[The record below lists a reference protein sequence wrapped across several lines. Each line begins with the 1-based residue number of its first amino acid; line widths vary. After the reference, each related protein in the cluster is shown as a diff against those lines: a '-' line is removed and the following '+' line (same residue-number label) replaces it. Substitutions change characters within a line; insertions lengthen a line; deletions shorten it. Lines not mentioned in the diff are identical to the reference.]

1 MGTSTSSKGANNR
14 SPLVPPW
21 ADVDGKGP
29 GPEPEPNRFQ
39 GFRTSLGRFVA
50 TGDGGA
56 LRKGLRAYAHTSTG
70 GSENGPRRFG
80 AMAQAGSGLFDA
92 LNALRVDPAAAPFN
106 LGALAGH
113 STLELIE
120 ALVEAL
126 VPVNGDAERIRVAL
140 TEALATCLDG
150 VENFDFASITEETI
164 VELMVAYTA
173 LCVFEQIVLD
183 SNEAFT
189 KAESTD
195 RAREAEKEL
204 WELVQATTD
213 KHMQPLLQDRI
224 GQMSQA
230 DMQAV
235 QLAAIKEV
243 WSEWEGFEP

>member
-21 ADVDGKGP
+21 ADVDGMGP
-29 GPEPEPNRFQ
+29 GPKPSPNRFQ

-50 TGDGGA
+50 TGDGEA
-56 LRKGLRAYAHTSTG
+56 LRKSLRAYAHTSTG
-70 GSENGPRRFG
+70 GSASGPRRFG
-80 AMAQAGSGLFDA
+80 AMAQAGSGLFNA
-92 LNALRVDPAAAPFN
+92 LNTLRINPAAAPFN
-106 LGALAGH
+106 LGALAGR
-113 STLELIE
+113 STRELID

-140 TEALATCLDG
+140 TEALATCLEG
-150 VENFDFASITEETI
+150 VEKFDFATITEETI

-183 SNEAFT
+183 SNEAFN

-195 RAREAEKEL
+195 RAREAENEL

-213 KHMQPLLQDRI
+213 KHMQPLLQNQI

-230 DMQAV
+230 DMQAA
-235 QLAAIKEV
+235 QLAAIREV

>member
-21 ADVDGKGP
+21 ADVDGQGP
-29 GPEPEPNRFQ
+29 GPKPEPHRFQ

-50 TGDGGA
+50 TGDGDE
-56 LRKGLRAYAHTSTG
+56 LRKGLRAYARTSTG
-70 GSENGPRRFG
+70 GAANGPRRFG
-80 AMAQAGSGLFDA
+80 AMAQAGSGLF
-92 LNALRVDPAAAPFN
+92 NAINTLRIDPAAAPFN
-106 LGALAGH
+106 LGALGGK
-113 STLELIE
+113 STRELID

-150 VENFDFASITEETI
+150 VVAFDFATITEDTI

-189 KAESTD
+189 KADSAE
-195 RAREAEKEL
+195 RAREAEEEL

-213 KHMQPLLQDRI
+213 KHMQPLLQTQLD
-224 GQMSQA
+224 QMSQA
-230 DMQAV
+230 DMQAA

-243 WSEWEGFEP
+243 WAEWEGFKP

>member
-29 GPEPEPNRFQ
+29 GPKPEPNRFQ

-50 TGDGGA
+50 TGDGES
-56 LRKGLRAYAHTSTG
+56 LRKGLRAYAQTSTG
-70 GSENGPRRFG
+70 GSANGPRRFG

-92 LNALRVDPAAAPFN
+92 LNALRTNPAAAPFN

-113 STLELIE
+113 STRELID
-120 ALVEAL
+120 ALAGAL

-140 TEALATCLDG
+140 TEALATCLEG
-150 VENFDFASITEETI
+150 VEDFDFASITEEII

-230 DMQAV
+230 DMQAA